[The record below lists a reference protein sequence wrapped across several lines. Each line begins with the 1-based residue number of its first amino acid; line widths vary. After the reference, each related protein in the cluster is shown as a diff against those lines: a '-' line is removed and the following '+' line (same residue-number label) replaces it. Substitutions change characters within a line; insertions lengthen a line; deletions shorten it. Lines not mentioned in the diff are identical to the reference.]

1 MVVLIVSMKYG
12 VFKMKF
18 ESKMHMVQELITGKR
33 FKTNSCVEIYYDEK
47 YPNPFRHGSG
57 EMHDMWNAYCKDIWI
72 EIECEERHV
81 HQDLID
87 SYQEGQA
94 WQYRN
99 DSDADW
105 VDLSTRFVYRRP
117 AWKEYTQY
125 RLHPHNEL
133 IQAHRNGAEIQV
145 YSHGEW
151 VDIELEPCWHEGSQY
166 RVKPAT
172 NIVYEW
178 VAKSKFTHRWE
189 IITLLLSEE
198 EAKEY
203 FYGREY
209 RKTGRS
215 LEVDHE

>member
-1 MVVLIVSMKYG
+1 MKYG

-105 VDLSTRFVYRRP
+105 VDLSTRFVYRQP
-117 AWKEYTQY
+117 AWKKDTQY
-125 RLHPHNEL
+125 RLHPHNDL
-133 IQAHRNGAEIQV
+133 IQAHRNGAKIQV
-145 YSHGEW
+145 YIHGDW
-151 VDIELEPCWHEGSQY
+151 VDEPDPDWYVYTQY
-166 RVKPAT
+166 RIKPIT
-172 NIVYEW
+172 TTVYEW
-178 VAKSKFTHRWE
+178 MYKHNSNDNWFIAAM
-189 IITLLLSEE
+189 IMSEE
-198 EAKEY
+198 RAKVELSNY
-203 FYGREY
+203 KY

-215 LEVDHE
+215 WEVEV